1 MTFKELAWGAFIF
14 KFKAGLNDLSYYQPL
29 ASDKEFLIRLQTEP
43 LLEDFKNLRNFL
55 VHYGVHTAPKNLAQQ
70 YASAWPR
77 LEPHIQR
84 LSKECLESCD
94 FNDHQIQDDI
104 SDAFCILLNRAWG
117 GDTVVSKVLHF
128 FNINLFVM
136 IDSEISFRF
145 KKYGPRGYVE
155 FLRAM
160 QRETIE
166 VLDDYRKLGLPG
178 RPEEFLSRNLNYK
191 NIRPLT
197 KLIDDYNWIA
207 ITQKWPGTPPDW
219 LLNLFDRK

>member
-1 MTFKELAWGAFIF
+1 
-14 KFKAGLNDLSYYQPL
+14 
-29 ASDKEFLIRLQTEP
+29 
-43 LLEDFKNLRNFL
+43 
-55 VHYGVHTAPKNLAQQ
+55 
-70 YASAWPR
+70 
-77 LEPHIQR
+77 
-84 LSKECLESCD
+84 
-94 FNDHQIQDDI
+94 
-104 SDAFCILLNRAWG
+104 
-117 GDTVVSKVLHF
+117 
-128 FNINLFVM
+128 M